1 MAEKNFLVRT
11 NFEFMANLKKQ
22 TSLLSFSLSE
32 FGQFGGNCVV
42 YGLRYFSTK
51 KLVKVVPTFLLRG
64 EGGGNTTK
72 STASAP
78 WL

>member
-1 MAEKNFLVRT
+1 
-11 NFEFMANLKKQ
+11 MANLKKQ
-22 TSLLSFSLSE
+22 TFLLSFSLSK
-32 FGQFGGNCVV
+32 FGQVGGNCVV
-42 YGLRYFSTK
+42 YRLRYFSTK
-51 KLVKVVPTFLLRG
+51 KLVKAVPSILLRG